1 MGMVGVKGEE
11 ICLLA
16 YMTLVSLG
24 LTLTLQEGTC
34 SLIREA
40 IETLTLP
47 RLIAS

>member
-1 MGMVGVKGEE
+1 MGLVGVIGEE
-11 ICLLA
+11 ICLLVTL
-16 YMTLVSLG
+16 TLVNLG
-24 LTLTLQEGTC
+24 LTLTLQEGNC